1 MQARD
6 VMMRRVISVAADDTI
21 LNAAQA
27 MLQKGISGLL
37 VTDTAGNLVGI
48 VTEGDFLRRG
58 GALQASRAASTARNR
73 SDRN

>member
-1 MQARD
+1 
-6 VMMRRVISVAADDTI
+6 MMRRVISVAADDTI

-27 MLQKGISGLL
+27 MLQNGISGLP
-37 VTDTAGNLVGI
+37 VTDTAGNLVGV

>member
-1 MQARD
+1 MQVRD
-6 VMMRRVISVAADDTI
+6 VMTRKVISVAADDTI
-21 LNAAQA
+21 LNAAQT
-27 MLQKGISGLL
+27 MLQNGISGLP

-58 GALQASRAASTARNR
+58 GVLQASRAASTAR